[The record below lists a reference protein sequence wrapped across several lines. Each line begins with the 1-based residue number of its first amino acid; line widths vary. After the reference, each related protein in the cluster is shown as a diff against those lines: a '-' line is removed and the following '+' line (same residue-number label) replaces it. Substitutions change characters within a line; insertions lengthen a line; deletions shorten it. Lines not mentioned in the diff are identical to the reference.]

1 MADYKG
7 VLIFA
12 EVTEGK
18 LPGLAQELLGIGRKL
33 ADALGE
39 GLSAVVAGSGVSGV
53 AQQAIAFGADKV
65 YVVDDP
71 LLKDYLTDPY
81 AAVMQKVVE
90 QTKPQILL
98 LGQTNIGRDLAPKL
112 AFKLGTGLATDCV
125 DLSIDPSTKK
135 LLQTRPVYGG
145 NARATFTTE
154 GYPQIATAR
163 TKAFSA
169 LAKNDSRKGEVVT
182 VQAGLAPS
190 VVRTK
195 LVNRVKEEA
204 AGIKLEDA
212 RIIVCGGRGLGG
224 PDNFKLLEA
233 LAKLLGGAVG
243 ASRPPCDNNWVP
255 TTLQIGLTGKIVTP
269 EVYFAVGISGA
280 SQHMAGCSGAKHI
293 IAINKDPEA
302 NIFREAEF
310 GVVGDLK
317 AVLPALADKVKELLK
332 G

>member
-1 MADYKG
+1 MADNKG

-12 EVTEGK
+12 EVAEGK
-18 LPGLAQELLGIGRKL
+18 LIGLAHELLGVGRKL

-39 GLSAVVAGSGVSGV
+39 GLSAVVAGSGVAGF
-53 AQQAIAFGADKV
+53 AQEAVAFGADKV

-71 LLKDYLTDPY
+71 LLKDYLTDSY
-81 AAVMQKVVE
+81 VAAMQKVIE
-90 QTKPQILL
+90 QAKPQILL
-98 LGQTNIGRDLAPKL
+98 FGQTNVGRDLAPKL
-112 AFKLGTGLATDCV
+112 AFKLGVGLSTDCV
-125 DLSIDPSTKK
+125 DLAIDPASKK

-145 NARATFTTE
+145 NARATFMTE
-154 GYPQIATAR
+154 GLPQIATAR
-163 TKAFSA
+163 AKAFNP
-169 LAKNDSRKGEVVT
+169 LPKNDSRKGEIVNVA
-182 VQAGLAPS
+182 AGLAPA

-195 LVNRVKEEA
+195 LLNKVKQEA

-212 RIIVCGGRGLGG
+212 RVIVCGGRGLGG
-224 PDNFKLLEA
+224 PDNFKLLDA
-233 LAKLLGGAVG
+233 LAKILGGAVG

-255 TTLQIGLTGKIVTP
+255 TTLQIGLTGKIVSP

-280 SQHMAGCSGAKHI
+280 SQHMAGCTGAKHI

-317 AVLPALADKVKELLK
+317 AVLPALTEKVKEMLK